1 MVKWIDGIFSIKINI
16 DNEIV
21 VKLLIFFSFIE
32 FVICHPLIFELKIV
46 IYDGRILESN
56 YVETN

>member
-1 MVKWIDGIFSIKINI
+1 MVRWIDGIFSIEINI

-21 VKLLIFFSFIE
+21 VKLLIFFSFI
-32 FVICHPLIFELKIV
+32 VICHPLIFELKIV

>member
-1 MVKWIDGIFSIKINI
+1 MVRWIDGIFSIEINI

-46 IYDGRILESN
+46 IYDERILESN